1 MQFNL
6 KFCNL
11 SSTKDLLQ
19 VFFVVQTPFPELSQ
33 LADPSTK
40 LTVAFE
46 VELFRNK

>member
-1 MQFNL
+1 MRFNSM
-6 KFCNL
+6 FCSL

-19 VFFVVQTPFPELSQ
+19 VFFVVQTPFPELSDVT
-33 LADPSTK
+33 DPTQ